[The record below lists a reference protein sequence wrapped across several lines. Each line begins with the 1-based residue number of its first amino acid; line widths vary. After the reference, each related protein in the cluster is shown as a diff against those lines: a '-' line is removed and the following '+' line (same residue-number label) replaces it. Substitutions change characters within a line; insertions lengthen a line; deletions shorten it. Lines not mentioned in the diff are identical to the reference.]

1 MPASLNA
8 NFIVHRLGAAGLLTA
23 LLAVP
28 TLGVAGPAGDF
39 PELDANSASR
49 IDVERPSN
57 FAIPDAAERDTL
69 PTAGP
74 FFEVSTIR
82 IEGIADRPEIG
93 LAVDDL
99 VRVAQTELARQ
110 ANEQEIAEQGYSDEE
125 LLEVARYLDR
135 VRSRRDDT
143 DFTKLALVDEL
154 IELLQDFEGRRG
166 INVFNL
172 GEVAQRVEDRVRTT
186 GLILAQVVVPPQ
198 TVRDGAVTLRVYPGE
213 MGSVTVADNEVV
225 SAEPLEGA
233 FRDVVGE
240 PVLVSE
246 IDERL
251 RLANDLGGVDLT
263 GVFVPGRS
271 PGETQLRLNTVN
283 ERRWLVSERFDNHG
297 TSITGRTRGLASAS
311 IFDLTG
317 AGDQLT
323 LTALKSEGPDPVT
336 LLNGSYYRP
345 LWGLRNFVQAG
356 ISKNEFVISGAAD
369 IQGDTTNYDLAFGT
383 YWLRSR
389 DRNFSQTINLAYKDS
404 ELTLAGGTN
413 DRSQKVTEFGTTLNF
428 DALIEPWRAVID
440 GSTTLTAGTITA
452 GRFEGTPRPG
462 TLETFDGQDEN
473 FYIASQR
480 LRFFKLF
487 DMPWPVLGRTSQHQ
501 LLLSMNGQFSEQNLP
516 AVDRIAIGGADG
528 VRSLIADDIAVD
540 KGMTARAQL
549 YWQLPTQRPLPA
561 MFNQNWS
568 EAIRPFVFFDY
579 GYGVTKATQI
589 DAANQDDTWFEFTG
603 YGIGFEYNFFKDA
616 RGEYDIRGSV
626 SWAWP
631 STSRFGDPLFETVID
646 DEDRIY
652 ADFTVEIDQND
663 WPFWGGRKNR

>member
-1 MPASLNA
+1 VPASSEA
-8 NFIVHRLGAAGLLTA
+8 NIAARLHQTGLLT
-23 LLAVP
+23 LLL
-28 TLGVAGPAGDF
+28 TLPVWGAAAPAGDF
-39 PELDANSASR
+39 PEVDTDRASE

-57 FAIPDAAERDTL
+57 FSIPDAARRDTL

-74 FFEVSTIR
+74 FFDVTDIR
-82 IEGIADRPEIG
+82 IEGIDDRPDIG
-93 LAVDDL
+93 LEVDDL
-99 VRVAQTELARQ
+99 VAVAEQELARQ

-135 VRSRRDDT
+135 VKGRRDDSE
-143 DFTKLALVDEL
+143 FTKLALVDEL
-154 IELLQDFEGRRG
+154 IELLDDFEDRRG

-172 GEVAQRVEDRVRTT
+172 GEVAQRVEDRIRGT

-198 TVRDGAVTLRVYPGE
+198 TVREGSVTLRVYPGQ
-213 MGSVTVADNEVV
+213 MGSVEVAENEVV
-225 SAEPLEGA
+225 KAKPLEGA
-233 FRDVVGE
+233 FADVVGK

-271 PGETQLRLNTVN
+271 PGETKLRLNTVN
-283 ERRWLVSERFDNHG
+283 EKRWLLSQRVDNHG
-297 TSITGRTRGLASAS
+297 TSITGRTRYLASAT

-317 AGDQLT
+317 AGDELALT
-323 LTALKSEGPDPVT
+323 GLKSEGPDPVT
-336 LLNGSYYRP
+336 LLNASYYRP

-356 ISKNEFVISGAAD
+356 ISKNEFTISGAAD
-369 IQGDTTNYDLAFGT
+369 IQGDTTNYDIALGT

-389 DRNFSQTINLAYKDS
+389 DRNLNQTVHVAYKDS
-404 ELTLAGGTN
+404 ELTLAGGAN
-413 DRSQKVTEFGTTLNF
+413 DRSQKVGEFGTTMNF

-440 GSTTLTAGTITA
+440 GSTTLTIGSITS
-452 GRFEGTPRPG
+452 GRFEGTPQPNG
-462 TLETFDGQDEN
+462 IGTFDGQDEN
-473 FYIASQR
+473 FVIASQR

-487 DMPWPVLGRTSQHQ
+487 DVDWPVLGRSSQHSI
-501 LLLSMNGQFSEQNLP
+501 LISMNGQFTEQFLP
-516 AVDRIAIGGADG
+516 AVNRIALGGADG
-528 VRSLIADDIAVD
+528 VRSLIADDISVD
-540 KGMTARAQL
+540 KGMTARAQV
-549 YWQLPTQRPLPA
+549 YWQLPTDRPLPA
-561 MFNQNWS
+561 MFNQTWS
-568 EAIRPFVFFDY
+568 EAIRPFVFYDY
-579 GYGVTKATQI
+579 GYGVTKASQL

-603 YGIGFEYNFFKDA
+603 YGIGFEYNLFKDP
-616 RGEYDIRGSV
+616 RGDFDIRGSV

-652 ADFTVEIDQND
+652 ADFSVEIDQTD